1 MLIKLLIILAFL
13 AIVYSLASGLYFL
26 LNDKP
31 GASRTAR
38 ALSWRIGL
46 SIMLFALIMLGIA
59 SGVIQPH
66 GLLPV
71 R

>member
-13 AIVYSLASGLYFL
+13 AIVYSLASSLYFL